1 MTRKSIIYDESLN
14 LLKEPYYALTM
25 PLVFSVLT
33 GIGALL
39 LITSISI
46 MRDAVKPWELGFVA
60 FSLTQ
65 FSFFGYAS
73 IRWLAAFKRL
83 TSSIA
88 PYVDTKE
95 IPNTTLIL
103 KVSNTQEKLF
113 PDLTAET
120 WQLERLAL
128 VALQS
133 KSMSEAQ
140 HVGKDKTFTRRED
153 YITVRD
159 QMLDKRLLQWRSP
172 FDTSKGTIITE
183 DGWEVFQSLSNQA
196 REGAPLLPNAGI
208 SQM

>member
-1 MTRKSIIYDESLN
+1 MKRIIYDESLS

-39 LITSISI
+39 LVASISI
-46 MRDAVKPWELGFVA
+46 WCNAADPWSAGFVA

-65 FSFFGYAS
+65 FTFFGYAS
-73 IRWLAAFKRL
+73 IRWLTAFKRL
-83 TSSIA
+83 TASIA
-88 PYVDTKE
+88 PYSDTKE
-95 IPNTTLIL
+95 IPNSTIIL
-103 KVSNTQEKLF
+103 KVSNTQQKLF
-113 PDLTAET
+113 PDLSAEA

-128 VALQS
+128 VALQT
-133 KSMSEAQ
+133 KTMSEAQ

-159 QMLDKRLLQWRSP
+159 QMLNNKLLQWKSP
-172 FDTSKGTIITE
+172 FDTTKGTLITE
-183 DGWEVFQSLSNQA
+183 QGWEVFNAYTNQA

-208 SQM
+208 R